1 MQSTVARPVRQGAVK
16 IVDAFALD
24 SLRKL
29 PIRDAQIIECTVD
42 SGIIR
47 GVNELDTGGRS
58 D

>member
-1 MQSTVARPVRQGAVK
+1 MQPTVARLVRQGAVK

-29 PIRDAQIIECTVD
+29 PMRNAQIIECTVD

-47 GVNELDTGGRS
+47 GVNELDMGERS
-58 D
+58 Y